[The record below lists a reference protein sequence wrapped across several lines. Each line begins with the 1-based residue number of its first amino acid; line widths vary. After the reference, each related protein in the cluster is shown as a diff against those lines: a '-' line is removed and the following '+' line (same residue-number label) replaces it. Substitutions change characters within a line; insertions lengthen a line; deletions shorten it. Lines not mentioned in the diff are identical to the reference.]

1 MTTLIIAQLT
11 IQETQRRRILW
22 IGGSMALLFL
32 AIYGIGVRY
41 IMLEFNEVAVN
52 REELEIATGVLLSAG
67 LYVVNFLIIMMSV
80 LTSVTAVSGEI
91 DTHTIETILT
101 KPVRRWEVIL
111 GKYVGFAILLF
122 FYVLLLAGGLIFIYT
137 ILTGT
142 AVSNV
147 FSGLSIM
154 LLQGLVILSV
164 TILGG
169 TRLSTLANG
178 VLAFMLYGIAFI
190 GGWVEQIGAVFRN
203 ETAVD
208 IGIATSLVMPTE
220 ILWKKAL
227 LLFQPQFSGSLNLAG
242 PFAVTSQPNDLMIQY
257 AVGYAAGLLLLAL
270 YSFSGRD
277 L

>member
-1 MTTLIIAQLT
+1 MTTLTIAQLT

-22 IGGSMALLFL
+22 IGGIMAALFL
-32 AIYGIGVRY
+32 LIFAVGMHY
-41 IMLEFNEVAVN
+41 IFLEWE
-52 REELEIATGVLLSAG
+52 RTGMDGETFDIISGLLLSAG
-67 LYVVNFLIIMMSV
+67 LYVVNFLIIVMSV
-80 LTSVTAVSGEI
+80 LTSVTAVSSEI
-91 DTHTIETILT
+91 DTHTIEALLT

-122 FYVLLLAGGLIFIYT
+122 FYVLILAGGLIGLFSWRS
-137 ILTGT
+137 GT
-142 AVSNV
+142 AVLNIP
-147 FSGLSIM
+147 SGLLLM
-154 LLQGLVILSV
+154 VLQGLVVLSV

-190 GGWVEQIGAVFRN
+190 GGWVEQIGAILRN

-208 IGIATSLVMPTE
+208 IGIATSLIMPTE

-227 LLFQPQFSGSLNLAG
+227 SLFQPQFVGSAFTAG
-242 PFAVTSQPNDLMIQY
+242 PFAITSQPSDLMIQY
-257 AVGYAAGLLLLAL
+257 AVGYTAVLLLIAL
-270 YSFSGRD
+270 YTFSKRD